1 MPRDANLRRSA
12 PPLPQPEPIRHR
24 SIGACV
30 RAQLARAR
38 ALDGSTPE
46 RFGFREDSAARLF
59 RVTAA
64 FYRRYFRVETHGL
77 ESLPAGRVLLVAHH
91 GSHALAWDGAMILTA
106 CLLDADPPRL
116 VHAMADHRLMKLPV
130 LGRAAQRIG
139 AVDGQRSVCEE
150 LLRAGAAVL
159 TFPEGAPASQKRSSD
174 RYQLAPLRH
183 GFMHVAMA
191 TRTPIVPVVAIG
203 AEEEAPLLANPQWLA
218 RFLRTPTAPVTPT
231 LFVPLPVKYRLYFG
245 APLRFAGPITTAN
258 VGHGVMVVRAA
269 LENLMQR
276 GLTARKHVFF

>member
-77 ESLPAGRVLLVAHH
+77 ETLPTGRVLLVAHH
-91 GSHALAWDGAMILTA
+91 GSHALAWDGAMILTS

-139 AVDGQRSVCEE
+139 AVDGLRSVCEE

-159 TFPEGAPASQKRSSD
+159 TFPEGAPGSKGLRN
-174 RYQLAPLRH
+174 RYELAPLRQ
-183 GFMHVAMA
+183 GFMHVAIA
-191 TRTPIVPVVAIG
+191 TRTPIVPVAVIG
-203 AEEEAPLLANPQWLA
+203 AEEDAPLLANPRWLA
-218 RFLRTPTAPVTPT
+218 RFLGTPTAPVTPT
-231 LFVPLPVKYRLYFG
+231 LLVPLPVKYRIHFG
-245 APLRFAGPITTAN
+245 GPLRFAGPITTAN
-258 VGHGVMVVRAA
+258 VAHGVTVVRAA
-269 LENLMQR
+269 LENLIQR